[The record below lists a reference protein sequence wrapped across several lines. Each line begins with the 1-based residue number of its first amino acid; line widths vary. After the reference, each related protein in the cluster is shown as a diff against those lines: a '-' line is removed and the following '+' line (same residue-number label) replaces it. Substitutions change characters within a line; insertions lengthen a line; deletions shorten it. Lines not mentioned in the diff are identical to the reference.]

1 MKLSKILF
9 GLIVRVAA
17 ILSCTQLGMA
27 QQPTEDRLY
36 IPKHASNTKPIP
48 VTLSGFS
55 GDADSVL
62 RYDLEV
68 QGCEIVSGDGAQYS
82 VSGANSGQVQG
93 ELRDLVTKAVLLNN
107 RYSGGSLRS
116 QSHNLADDVIE
127 KITGKPGIS
136 RYKIAFKGQAG
147 SSTEIYISDFD
158 GFNPVPVTRDGA
170 LVAAPC
176 WVPHKRILYYTS
188 YKSHYPDIY
197 SHDLSSGERKP
208 VARYPGL
215 NSSAAIS
222 PDGRRVAMILSKSGS
237 PDLYVADADGTNLK
251 QLTQTREDESSPCW
265 APDGRKICYVSSA
278 GGIPGLYVISLDG
291 GPPKKLRTIGSGRA
305 SEPDWSPDGK
315 FIAFTAMRREFD
327 ICVVPAEGG
336 DSITLTA
343 GEDPSWGV
351 NSRTIIFSRRFKGKQ
366 VLSLLDVPTK
376 RFKDVSQNLGS
387 CSQPSWAK

>member
-1 MKLSKILF
+1 MKFTKLF
-9 GLIVRVAA
+9 PGLLVAA
-17 ILSCTQLGMA
+17 ICCLSVIGKAQDQQDQQLRVIKQA
-27 QQPTEDRLY
+27 AN
-36 IPKHASNTKPIP
+36 IKPIP
-48 VTLSGFS
+48 VTLSGYS
-55 GDADSVL
+55 GEAESVL
-62 RYDLEV
+62 RNDLEV
-68 QGCEIVSGDGAQYS
+68 QGCEIVARDGAQYS
-82 VSGANSGQVQG
+82 VSGGNSGQVQG
-93 ELRDLVTKAVLLNN
+93 ELRDLVTKTVLLNN

-116 QSHNLADDVIE
+116 QAHNLADDVIE

-136 RYKIAFKGQAG
+136 RYKIAFKGQTG

-176 WVPHKRILYYTS
+176 WVPRKRILYYTS
-188 YKSHYPDIY
+188 YKSHFPDIY

-278 GGIPGLYVISLDG
+278 GGIPGLYVISVDG
-291 GPPKKLRTIGSGRA
+291 SSAKKLRTVGSGRA
-305 SEPDWSPDGK
+305 SEPDWSPDGR

-327 ICVVPAEGG
+327 VCVVPAEGG
-336 DSITLTA
+336 DAITLTA
-343 GEDPSWGV
+343 GEDPSWGA
-351 NSRTIIFSRRFKGKQ
+351 NSRTILFSRRSKGKQ